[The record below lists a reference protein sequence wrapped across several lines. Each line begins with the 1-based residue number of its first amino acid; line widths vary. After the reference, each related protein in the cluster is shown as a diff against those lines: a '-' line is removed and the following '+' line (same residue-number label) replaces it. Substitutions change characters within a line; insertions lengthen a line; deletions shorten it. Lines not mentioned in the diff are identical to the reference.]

1 MPNSSNHSDPDKPAT
16 PLSQRL
22 TGGVVL
28 AVAGNRPLHAVD
40 GNSFWIVTRGEID
53 VFAVSVE
60 EGRPV
65 GARTHLFRAVEGDFL
80 FGVSHQK
87 STHDMGL
94 LAVGKPGTELTR
106 FDRSALNNAL
116 RSEVLFEAAASAV
129 EAWIVQ
135 LSRAITQDSP
145 PPGKYLDLEA
155 ETTVLAAPGQI
166 IRSHADVLWVCPVA
180 GKGILA
186 GDDALP
192 ALDSRTPFP
201 LTRNLWLQSRESAQ
215 ISGFSSR
222 DILSSKGFETALER
236 FHETVLQCIAAR
248 EEKREA
254 QERMRFDRRIAEDR
268 RKLQNALFRLGATL
282 FRKAETDFTPRRNG
296 TPLFSAAVAVAK
308 ACGIQTGNLFDALAE
323 KSGELRLED
332 IARAGNFFTR
342 QVILNVGWSRE
353 DNGPLLGR
361 LKDEKGDRF
370 VALIPVSPRRY
381 ELFDPEGGV
390 RVPVTRELEERL
402 DPQAHTFYRP
412 LPPKSLSIK
421 DIIQLTLS
429 GAWKDLVMVI
439 GVGVAGALLALLIP
453 VMTGVIVDTVIPE
466 AARGEL
472 LQIGLILTVS
482 VFATFMFQ
490 ITRAIATVRMEGKMD
505 STLQAAV
512 IDRMVALPAP
522 FFRKFTA
529 GDLANRAMGINQIRR
544 ILSGAT
550 LTAALTCVFSS
561 FNLILMFFYG
571 WKLALIGLGLI
582 LITFCISGALSVW
595 MVRYQRQVFAIQG
608 KNAGIVLQLLTG
620 IAKLR
625 MTGTEE
631 RAFGVWAKSF
641 SEKKAI
647 DFKSGKIN
655 AALDTT
661 TSFIPLVASMVI
673 FWFFLKYEMT
683 GLSTGHFLAF
693 NAAFINFQNAVVQAT
708 LAFASLLNVIPLWE
722 RAQPILSTIPEVDEG
737 KTAVQYLSGNLGVDH
752 VFFRYS
758 ENGPRVLKDINLG
771 VSPGEFV
778 AVVGGSGSG
787 KSTLLRILLG
797 FEKPESGSVYYD
809 GQDMEGLDIKGIR
822 RQMGVVLQRGQV
834 MPGSIL
840 ENITGALNLTLDD
853 AWEAAR
859 MVGLEEDIK
868 AMPMGMH
875 TVVSAGGVT
884 FSGGQRQRL
893 IIARAIVRRPRI
905 LFFDE
910 ATSALDNRTQ
920 AIVSESIEKLNV
932 TRLVIAHRLSTII
945 NADRI
950 YVLEHGEMKES
961 GTYDELMKKKGAF
974 YELAKRQIA

>member
-1 MPNSSNHSDPDKPAT
+1 
-16 PLSQRL
+16 
-22 TGGVVL
+22 
-28 AVAGNRPLHAVD
+28 
-40 GNSFWIVTRGEID
+40 
-53 VFAVSVE
+53 
-60 EGRPV
+60 
-65 GARTHLFRAVEGDFL
+65 
-80 FGVSHQK
+80 
-87 STHDMGL
+87 
-94 LAVGKPGTELTR
+94 
-106 FDRSALNNAL
+106 
-116 RSEVLFEAAASAV
+116 
-129 EAWIVQ
+129 
-135 LSRAITQDSP
+135 
-145 PPGKYLDLEA
+145 
-155 ETTVLAAPGQI
+155 
-166 IRSHADVLWVCPVA
+166 
-180 GKGILA
+180 
-186 GDDALP
+186 
-192 ALDSRTPFP
+192 
-201 LTRNLWLQSRESAQ
+201 
-215 ISGFSSR
+215 
-222 DILSSKGFETALER
+222 
-236 FHETVLQCIAAR
+236 
-248 EEKREA
+248 
-254 QERMRFDRRIAEDR
+254 MRFDRRIAEDR
-268 RKLQNALFRLGATL
+268 RKLQNALLRLGATL
-282 FRKAETDFTPRRNG
+282 FRKAETDFTPRRSG

-361 LKDEKGDRF
+361 LNDEKGDRF

-421 DIIQLTLS
+421 DIIQFTLS

-466 AARGEL
+466 AARDEL

-490 ITRAIATVRMEGKMD
+490 ITRAIATVRMEGKMG

-512 IDRMVALPAP
+512 IDRLLALPAP

-529 GDLANRAMGINQIRR
+529 GDLANRAMGINRIRQ

-550 LTAALTCVFSS
+550 LTTALTCVFSS

-655 AALDTT
+655 AALDTA

-673 FWFFLKYEMT
+673 FWFFLKSEMT

-708 LAFASLLNVIPLWE
+708 LTFASLLHVIPLWE
-722 RAQPILSTIPEVDEG
+722 RAEPILSTIPEVDEG
-737 KTAVQYLSGNLGVDH
+737 KTAVQYLSGDLGVDH
-752 VFFRYS
+752 VFFRYG
-758 ENGPRVLKDINLG
+758 ENGPRVLKDINLR

-797 FEKPESGSVYYD
+797 FEKPELGSVYYD

-875 TVVSAGGVT
+875 TVVSAGGGT

-920 AIVSESIEKLNV
+920 AIVSKSIEKLNV
-932 TRLVIAHRLSTII
+932 TRLVIAHRLSTIM